1 MSVADINVPVYG
13 FYGST
18 DARRVEHLWI
28 GVQAWATS

>member
-18 DARRVEHLWI
+18 DARRVEHS
-28 GVQAWATS
+28 GHEGCDDCR